1 MKLFPHGLFPLGL
14 LIAALTTI
22 IDQAQKLYC
31 LKILQMVE
39 GQRIAIT
46 SFFDIWLVW
55 NHGISYG
62 LFQQNTELG
71 RWGLVAFKIIA
82 SIALLIWLWKATNKL
97 TSIALGLI
105 IGGAVGNAIDRAAYG
120 AVADFFHLH
129 YGGVSWYVFNSAD
142 CAIVVG
148 VMFLLYE
155 AWSTPKTVT
164 DLP

>member
-1 MKLFPHGLFPLGL
+1 MKPFPFGLI
-14 LIAALTTI
+14 IAAATTF

-31 LKILQMVE
+31 LKVLGMVE

-82 SIALLIWLWKATNKL
+82 SIALLVWLWQAVNKL
-97 TSIALGLI
+97 TAIALGLI
-105 IGGAVGNAIDRAAYG
+105 IGGAIGNAIDRASYG

-129 YGGVSWYVFNSAD
+129 YGGISWYVFNIAD

-148 VMFLLYE
+148 VMVLLYE
-155 AWSTPKTVT
+155 AWIAPNSAKSSSAT